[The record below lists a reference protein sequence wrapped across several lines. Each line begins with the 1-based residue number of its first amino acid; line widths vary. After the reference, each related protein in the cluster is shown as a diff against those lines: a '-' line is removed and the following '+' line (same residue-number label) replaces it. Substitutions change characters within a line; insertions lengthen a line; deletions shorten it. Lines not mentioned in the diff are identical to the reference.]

1 MKWPAQLDWVAH
13 HYEVVALV
21 VTLLALGASSAFL
34 AYRMDR
40 TEDELRSA
48 DQPVTPQARQAFQD
62 IDYNIYSNVLR
73 RMAQP
78 VRVGD
83 TSNRFFVSELRV
95 FCIQCGKWI
104 EYVASKCPFCEA
116 EQPPPPGKDVDSD
129 LDGIPD
135 AWEERHGLDPY
146 NPDDARLD
154 VDVDGF
160 SNLEEYRAQTDPR
173 DPQSTP
179 SVLGK
184 LRLRRVW
191 TTPFKL
197 RFVAVQRLSE
207 TDERYQLNARTL
219 ERTYFAKI
227 GDVIEG
233 YLVEQYDRPADTL
246 VLRRGDAVR
255 RLQRGRV
262 IDDDQLNLQL
272 VFLLD
277 GTNLQCRVGDTFT
290 VRGLTARVVEISRDR
305 QSARIVREDTQETHV
320 IAHPTPQEEAE
331 MRLRLSA
338 PIGGVE
344 SPAPPPA
351 VAPQPATSLSVPVG
365 AGALQ

>member
-1 MKWPAQLDWVAH
+1 MKWPTQLNWVAQ
-13 HYEVVALV
+13 HYDLVALALM
-21 VTLLALGASSAFL
+21 LLALGGSSAFL
-34 AYRMDR
+34 ALQMER
-40 TEDELRSA
+40 TESTLRDA
-48 DQPVTPQARQAFQD
+48 DRPVTPRAQQAFHD
-62 IDYNIYSNVLR
+62 LDFTAYSNALAR
-73 RMAQP
+73 LANP
-78 VRVGD
+78 VRVGES
-83 TSNRFFVSELRV
+83 SNRFFVSEIRV

-104 EYVASKCPFCEA
+104 EYAARKCPFCEA
-116 EQPPPPGKDVDSD
+116 EQPPPPDKDVDSD
-129 LDGIPD
+129 LDGMPD
-135 AWEERHGLDPY
+135 TWEESRGLDPY

-154 VDVDGF
+154 LDGDGF
-160 SNLEEYRAQTDPR
+160 SNLEEYRAGTDPR
-173 DPQSTP
+173 DPQSMP
-179 SVLGK
+179 SILGK

-233 YLVEQYDRPADTL
+233 YRVEQYDRAADTL

-290 VRGLTARVVEISRDR
+290 LRGLTARVVEVSRDR
-305 QSARIVREDTQETHV
+305 QSARIVREGTPEEH
-320 IAHPTPQEEAE
+320 IATLPTAQEEAE
-331 MRLRLSA
+331 MRLRLGA
-338 PIGGVE
+338 PISGPEGPTI
-344 SPAPPPA
+344 PAPVAAPTVPPA
-351 VAPQPATSLSVPVG
+351 GP
-365 AGALQ
+365 GALQ